1 MKKRFSMVYS
11 MGKSKFMLAICLMA
25 MVALIGCAKE
35 TDSSESMSQSN
46 NEETNQTTDNDF
58 AQLEKEFDA
67 KLGVYALDTGSGK
80 IIDYQADERFAY
92 TSTFKPLAAGA
103 VLKQN
108 SFEELNETVTYTED
122 DLVTYSPITEKHVDT
137 GMNLLEISEAAIRYS
152 DNTAGNL
159 LFNELGG
166 PDGLEKAMREIGD
179 NVINSDR
186 TETNLNEAKPGDV
199 RDTSTPKALATSLQA
214 FALDDQLL
222 SESKQDMLLE
232 WLKTNTTGDSLIRAG
247 VPEDWTVGDKSG
259 AGGYGTRNDIGI
271 VWPPDREPIVIAIL
285 SNRDTEDAEYND
297 DLIKQATEITVDALK

>member
-1 MKKRFSMVYS
+1 MVYS

-232 WLKTNTTGDSLIRAG
+232 WLKTNTTGDTLIRAG

>member
-1 MKKRFSMVYS
+1 MVYS

-35 TDSSESMSQSN
+35 TDSSESTSQSN
-46 NEETNQTTDNDF
+46 NEETNQTIDNDF
-58 AQLEKEFDA
+58 ARLEKEFDA

>member
-1 MKKRFSMVYS
+1 
-11 MGKSKFMLAICLMA
+11 MLAICLMA

-35 TDSSESMSQSN
+35 TDSSESTSQSN
-46 NEETNQTTDNDF
+46 NEETNQTIDNDF
-58 AQLEKEFDA
+58 ARLEKEFDA

>member
-1 MKKRFSMVYS
+1 MVYS

>member
-1 MKKRFSMVYS
+1 

>member
-1 MKKRFSMVYS
+1 
-11 MGKSKFMLAICLMA
+11 MLAICLMA

-232 WLKTNTTGDSLIRAG
+232 WLKTNTTGDTLIRAG

>member
-1 MKKRFSMVYS
+1 MVFS
-11 MGKSKFMLAICLMA
+11 MGKSKFMLATCLMA

-67 KLGVYALDTGSGK
+67 KLGVYALDTGSEK
-80 IIDYQADERFAY
+80 IIDYQANERFAY

-108 SFEELNETVTYTED
+108 SLEELNETVTYTED

-186 TETNLNEAKPGDV
+186 TETDLNEAKPGDV
-199 RDTSTPKALATSLQA
+199 HDTSTPKALATSLQA

-232 WLKTNTTGDSLIRAG
+232 WLKTNTTGDTLIRAG

-297 DLIKQATEITVDALK
+297 DLIKQATEITINALK

>member
-232 WLKTNTTGDSLIRAG
+232 WLKTNTTGDTLIRAG

>member
-1 MKKRFSMVYS
+1 
-11 MGKSKFMLAICLMA
+11 MLAICLMA